1 MTYSR
6 RMSLGD
12 DMVQD
17 VISRNL
23 GHPLRVAIDGVTA
36 SGKSTCAR
44 WLVHAVA
51 AQGRPAIHV
60 TMDGFHHR
68 RAHRY
73 RQGRT
78 SALGYYRDAYD
89 FDALAA
95 NVLIPLGLNGSHEIR
110 RRIIDLATD
119 EPVDDPLELVP
130 ADAIVV
136 VDGTFLHRPPLPDY
150 WDYTVFVDTP
160 MHIARARGMVRDAD
174 ALGGADAA
182 GLAFDQ
188 RYHAACRIYLD
199 EVEPRARATRVLPS
213 IDSLL
218 SKVDD

>member
-1 MTYSR
+1 
-6 RMSLGD
+6 MSVGD
-12 DMVQD
+12 DMVRD
-17 VISRNL
+17 VLSHAP

-44 WLVHAVA
+44 WLVDAVA
-51 AQGRPAIHV
+51 AHGRPSLHV

-73 RQGRT
+73 RQGRA

-89 FDALAA
+89 FDALRTH
-95 NVLIPLGLNGSHEIR
+95 VLIPLGPDGSGEIR
-110 RRIIDLATD
+110 RRIIDLASD
-119 EPVDDPLELVP
+119 EPVEDPPEPVP
-130 ADAIVV
+130 TDAIVV
-136 VDGTFLHRPPLPDY
+136 VDGTFLHRPPLPDC

-160 MHIARARGMVRDAD
+160 MELARARGVARDAD
-174 ALGGADAA
+174 ALGGTEAA
-182 GLAFDQ
+182 GRAFDQ

-199 EVEPRARATRVLPS
+199 EVGPRERATRVLPG

-218 SKVDD
+218 SIE

>member
-1 MTYSR
+1 M
-6 RMSLGD
+6 GAGE
-12 DMVQD
+12 DMVED
-17 VISRNL
+17 LLSRNP

-36 SGKSTCAR
+36 SGKTSCAR
-44 WLVHAVA
+44 WLASAVE
-51 AQGRPAIHV
+51 AQGRSVAHV

-68 RAHRY
+68 RVHRY

-89 FDALAA
+89 FDALLT
-95 NVLIPLGLNGSHEIR
+95 NLLIPLGPNGSRVIR

-119 EPVDDPLELVP
+119 RPVEDAPEMLP
-130 ADAIVV
+130 ADAVVV

-150 WDYTVFVDTP
+150 WDYSVFVDTP
-160 MHIARARGMVRDAD
+160 MDIARTRGMVRDAD
-174 ALGGADAA
+174 ALGGVEAA
-182 GLAFDQ
+182 GRAFDE

-199 EVEPRARATRVLPS
+199 EVDPRARATRVLPS

-218 SKVDD
+218 SQE

>member
-1 MTYSR
+1 M
-6 RMSLGD
+6 GIGE
-12 DMVQD
+12 DMVRD
-17 VISRNL
+17 VISRDL

-44 WLVHAVA
+44 WLVSAVA

-73 RQGRT
+73 RQGRA
-78 SALGYYRDAYD
+78 SATGYYRDAYD
-89 FDALAA
+89 FDALCTQ
-95 NVLIPLGLNGSHEIR
+95 VLIPLGPKGSGEIR
-110 RRIIDLATD
+110 RRIIDLSSD
-119 EPVDDPLELVP
+119 EPVEDPPEPVP
-130 ADAIVV
+130 TDAIVV

-160 MHIARARGMVRDAD
+160 MDVARARGTARDAD
-174 ALGGADAA
+174 ALGGEVAA
-182 GLAFDQ
+182 GMAFDQ

-199 EVEPRARATRVLPS
+199 EVDPRARATRVLPG

-218 SKVDD
+218 SMG

>member
-1 MTYSR
+1 M
-6 RMSLGD
+6 GIGE
-12 DMVQD
+12 DMVRD
-17 VISRNL
+17 VISRDL

-44 WLVHAVA
+44 WLVNAIA

-68 RAHRY
+68 REHRY
-73 RQGRT
+73 RQGRA
-78 SALGYYRDAYD
+78 SAAGYYRDAYD
-89 FDALAA
+89 FGALCTY
-95 NVLIPLGLNGSHEIR
+95 VLIPLGPNGSGEIR

-119 EPVDDPLELVP
+119 EPVDDPLEPVP
-130 ADAIVV
+130 SDAIVV

-150 WDYTVFVDTP
+150 WDYTVFIDTP
-160 MHIARARGMVRDAD
+160 MDVARARGVVRDAN
-174 ALGGADAA
+174 ALGGEAAA
-182 GLAFDQ
+182 GMAFDQ

-213 IDSLL
+213 IDRML
-218 SKVDD
+218 SIDR

>member
-1 MTYSR
+1 M
-6 RMSLGD
+6 GIGE
-12 DMVQD
+12 DMVRD
-17 VISRNL
+17 VISRDL

-44 WLVHAVA
+44 WLVNAIA

-73 RQGRT
+73 RQGRA
-78 SALGYYRDAYD
+78 SAAGYYQDAYD
-89 FDALAA
+89 FDALCTQL
-95 NVLIPLGLNGSHEIR
+95 LIPLGPNGSGEIR
-110 RRIIDLATD
+110 RRIIDLASD
-119 EPVDDPLELVP
+119 EPVEDAPEPVP
-130 ADAIVV
+130 TDAIVV

-160 MHIARARGMVRDAD
+160 MDVARARGTARDAD
-174 ALGGADAA
+174 ALGGEVAA
-182 GLAFDQ
+182 GMAFDQ

-199 EVEPRARATRVLPS
+199 EVDPRARATRVLPG

-218 SKVDD
+218 SMG

>member
-1 MTYSR
+1 M
-6 RMSLGD
+6 GIGE
-12 DMVQD
+12 DMVRD
-17 VISRNL
+17 VISRDL

-44 WLVHAVA
+44 WLVNAIA

-73 RQGRT
+73 RQGRA
-78 SALGYYRDAYD
+78 SAAGYYQDACD
-89 FDALAA
+89 FDALCTQ
-95 NVLIPLGLNGSHEIR
+95 VLIPLGPNGSGEIR
-110 RRIIDLATD
+110 RRIIDLASD
-119 EPVDDPLELVP
+119 EPVEDPPEPVP
-130 ADAIVV
+130 TDAIVV
-136 VDGTFLHRPPLPDY
+136 VDGTFLHRLPLPDY

-160 MHIARARGMVRDAD
+160 MDVARARGTARDAD
-174 ALGGADAA
+174 ALGGEVAA
-182 GLAFDQ
+182 GMAFDQ

-199 EVEPRARATRVLPS
+199 EVDPRARATRVLPS

-218 SKVDD
+218 SMG

>member
-1 MTYSR
+1 
-6 RMSLGD
+6 MSVGD
-12 DMVQD
+12 DMVRD
-17 VISRNL
+17 VLSRAP

-44 WLVHAVA
+44 WLVNAIA
-51 AQGRPAIHV
+51 AQGRPALHV

-73 RQGRT
+73 RQGRA

-89 FDALAA
+89 FEALCAH
-95 NVLIPLGLNGSHEIR
+95 VLIPLGPNGSGEIR

-119 EPVDDPLELVP
+119 EPVDDPLEPVP

-136 VDGTFLHRPPLPDY
+136 VDGTFLHRTPLPDH

-160 MHIARARGMVRDAD
+160 MDVARARGIARDAD
-174 ALGGADAA
+174 ALGGDEAA
-182 GLAFDQ
+182 GKAFDQ

-199 EVEPRARATRVLPS
+199 EVDPRRRASRVLPG

-218 SKVDD
+218 SMEC

>member
-1 MTYSR
+1 
-6 RMSLGD
+6 MSDGD
-12 DMVQD
+12 DMVRD
-17 VISRNL
+17 VLSRAP

-44 WLVHAVA
+44 SLVNAVA
-51 AQGRPAIHV
+51 AHGRPSVHV

-89 FDALAA
+89 FDALLSH
-95 NVLIPLGLNGSHEIR
+95 VLIPLGPNGSGAIR
-110 RRIIDLATD
+110 RRIIDLASD
-119 EPVDDPLELVP
+119 EPVDDLPETV
-130 ADAIVV
+130 ASDAIVV

-150 WDYTVFVDTP
+150 WDYSVFVDTP
-160 MHIARARGMVRDAD
+160 LDIARSRGIARDAD
-174 ALGGADAA
+174 ALGGSEAA
-182 GLAFDQ
+182 GRAFDQ

-199 EVEPRARATRVLPS
+199 EVDPRARATRVLS
-213 IDSLL
+213 IDS
-218 SKVDD
+218 SPIG

>member
-1 MTYSR
+1 
-6 RMSLGD
+6 MSVGD
-12 DMVQD
+12 DMVRD
-17 VISRNL
+17 VLARNSA
-23 GHPLRVAIDGVTA
+23 HPLRVAIDGVTA

-44 WLVHAVA
+44 WLVNAIA
-51 AQGRPAIHV
+51 AKGRPAVHV

-73 RQGRT
+73 RQGRA

-89 FDALAA
+89 FDALREH
-95 NVLIPLGLNGSHEIR
+95 VLIPLGPNGSGAIR
-110 RRIIDLATD
+110 RRVIDLASD
-119 EPVDDPLELVP
+119 EPVDDPLEAVP
-130 ADAIVV
+130 ADAVVV

-160 MHIARARGMVRDAD
+160 MDVARARGTARDAD
-174 ALGGADAA
+174 ALGGEVAA
-182 GLAFDQ
+182 GMAFDQ

-199 EVEPRARATRVLPS
+199 EVDPRERATRVLPG

-218 SKVDD
+218 SME

>member
-1 MTYSR
+1 
-6 RMSLGD
+6 MSVGD
-12 DMVQD
+12 DIVRD
-17 VISRNL
+17 VLSRAP

-36 SGKSTCAR
+36 SGKSTCAQ
-44 WLVHAVA
+44 WLVNAIA
-51 AQGRPAIHV
+51 AQGRPVLHV

-73 RQGRT
+73 RQGRA
-78 SALGYYRDAYD
+78 SALGYYQDAYD
-89 FDALAA
+89 FEAVCTH
-95 NVLIPLGLNGSHEIR
+95 VLIPLGQDGSGAIR
-110 RRIIDLATD
+110 RRSIDLATD
-119 EPVDDPLELVP
+119 EPVDEPLEPAP

-160 MHIARARGMVRDAD
+160 MDVARARGVARDAD
-174 ALGGADAA
+174 ALGGTEAA
-182 GLAFDQ
+182 GRAFDQ

-199 EVEPRARATRVLPS
+199 EVDPRERATRVLPG

-218 SKVDD
+218 SRNDY

>member
-1 MTYSR
+1 MG
-6 RMSLGD
+6 LAD

-17 VISRNL
+17 LISAHP

-44 WLVHAVA
+44 WLVNAIA

-73 RQGRT
+73 LQGRT
-78 SALGYYRDAYD
+78 SATGYYQDAYD
-89 FDALAA
+89 FDALCRY
-95 NVLIPLGLNGSHEIR
+95 VLIPLGPNGTGEIQR
-110 RRIIDLATD
+110 RTIDLASD
-119 EPVDDPLELVP
+119 EPVEDSPEPVP
-130 ADAIVV
+130 VDAIVV
-136 VDGTFLHRPPLPDY
+136 VDGTFLHRSPLPDN
-150 WDYTVFVDTP
+150 WDYSVFIDTP
-160 MHIARARGMVRDAD
+160 MDVARARGIARDAD
-174 ALGGADAA
+174 ALGGTEAA
-182 GLAFDQ
+182 GRAFDQ

-199 EVEPRARATRVLPS
+199 EVEPRTRATRVVPG

-218 SKVDD
+218 STGR